1 MSYINSTS
9 SSRASWLFP
18 MITCTIDVILS
29 EIAKVLSTLGRKK
42 EAAPGDSADP
52 GARDMQRHRDPSR

>member
-1 MSYINSTS
+1 
-9 SSRASWLFP
+9 